1 MLDLFTPTQVGV
13 AIPAAPEQICHI
25 LRQLCHQLPRDQ
37 QYVLQVDLK
46 NAFNTVRRID
56 IMRAVQ
62 SHCPELSAWCDFTL
76 RSKSPLFCGSDT
88 VSSEEGVQQG
98 DPLGPAFFAL
108 TILTTS
114 RELNNLQL
122 LKWNVWYLDDGIL
135 VGPNRLCLRSF
146 NF

>member
-1 MLDLFTPTQVGV
+1 
-13 AIPAAPEQICHI
+13 
-25 LRQLCHQLPRDQ
+25 
-37 QYVLQVDLK
+37 
-46 NAFNTVRRID
+46 
-56 IMRAVQ
+56 MRAVQ

-135 VGPNRLCLRSF
+135 VGQRFQMAHLGLVCRHSICST
-146 NF
+146 